1 MAAAKTREIRVID
14 RIHSSIVALTI
25 AVPLLLAGIARYTKS
40 QVFTRTV
47 AYSLAGILVANWV
60 AGLFYEY
67 AGGRFTP
74 GQVLPME
81 LCDWADF
88 SVIVALTA
96 RRNGFYEVAYFW
108 GLSGTLQAVLTP
120 NLTARFP
127 DYEFISFFVVHSGV
141 VAGVLFMTLAMGF
154 RPTWASVLR
163 ALGWSQVYLA
173 AALLANRLTG
183 ANFGFLSHKPRVASL
198 LDFLSTKKPLYIL
211 ELELLAVAFFVVSY
225 APFAFSDWRRR

>member
-1 MAAAKTREIRVID
+1 V
-14 RIHSSIVALTI
+14 
-25 AVPLLLAGIARYTKS
+25 LLAGIARYTKS
-40 QVFTRTV
+40 QAFTRFV
-47 AYSLAGILVANWV
+47 AFSLAGILVANWV

-67 AGGRFTP
+67 AGERFTP
-74 GQVLPME
+74 GQILPME

-96 RRNGFYEVAYFW
+96 RRRGFYEVAYFW

-120 NLTARFP
+120 NLAVRFP
-127 DYEFISFFVVHSGV
+127 DFQFISFFVVHSGV

-154 RPTWASVLR
+154 RPTWASLLR

-173 AALLANRLTG
+173 AALVANRLTG
-183 ANFGFLSHKPRVASL
+183 ANFGFLSHKPMVATL

-211 ELELLAVAFFVVSY
+211 ELELLMVAFFLALY
-225 APFAFSDWRRR
+225 APFAFADWKRRKAARIA